1 MQSLE
6 GWLSLYFYRYIQN
19 IQKRR
24 ETKQGSDKILR
35 SWIITLQDL
44 YDVVKL
50 LWFGDTWKD
59 INGGQQEGS
68 CASSDSFFKY
78 PLMLAIQAESD
89 DRKTASQNFFRDQV
103 LCSWTSDESTKS
115 TKTSWAPCSFQ
126 CFLALRKVQI
136 EQGLVI
142 SGALCLFVLQY
153 TNLYKRERERLIES
167 AGLASYL

>member
-59 INGGQQEGS
+59 INGGQQEGRP

-115 TKTSWAPCSFQ
+115 TKNILGTMLFPVLSCAQESPNWT
-126 CFLALRKVQI
+126 
-136 EQGLVI
+136 
-142 SGALCLFVLQY
+142 GASHLWCAVPVRSSIYKFV
-153 TNLYKRERERLIES
+153 
-167 AGLASYL
+167 